1 MEQVSIKIDEIKINP
16 ERRQTDRNVVKDL
29 MESMDVLGLLS
40 PIIVDTKHTLVAGL
54 HRIEAAKLLGW
65 TEISAYVGD
74 FNELQAELAEIDEN
88 FVRSPLSG
96 MERNDMLLRRKQ
108 IYEELHPET
117 KNGGDKCSEK
127 SRTTRCRSAFE
138 QVKPFT
144 QDAAD
149 RLHLSRRTVER
160 CVHIASSLT
169 PEAKKVIRGA
179 EDKFPQKEELKLTH
193 VDAAHQEEAAQ
204 QYLAGKIRSI
214 GDYKPD
220 NPGVTDEKSEDEPQE
235 DGIMPI
241 KPETPRAEET
251 PRNAADET
259 ASIPSLSQPD
269 TENHDVSALV
279 TPISSEKGVKE
290 PERQSGHTDS
300 PEKNG
305 ALASVAREASGN
317 AKAKSPPP
325 PVNTEN
331 HSVSALEP
339 PISSGKGVK
348 ETGPQQSGHTNL
360 PEKNGSPVNNTQEAS
375 DNAKTPSAP
384 SPPPKEKPRRAP
396 TIKEIVADL
405 KDADKERPCTP
416 DIFMTE
422 FGRFI
427 DGLIDHI
434 EWFEMP
440 DYTGVFS
447 DLTEEQYQTLR
458 EKQKSVRSSMDKFMK
473 LVRRKMKK

>member
-16 ERRQTDRNVVKDL
+16 GRREVDKNVLKDL
-29 MESMDVLGLLS
+29 VESMDEFGLFS
-40 PIIVDTKHTLVAGL
+40 PIIVDTEHTLVAGL

-65 TEISAYVGD
+65 TEISGYVGD

-96 MERNDMLLRRKQ
+96 MERNELLLRRKQ

-193 VDAAHQEEAAQ
+193 VEAAHQEEAAK
-204 QYLAGKIRSI
+204 QYLAGKIRSVSE
-214 GDYKPD
+214 YKPD
-220 NPGVTDEKSEDEPQE
+220 NPGATDEKSEDEPQE
-235 DGIMPI
+235 DGTMPI
-241 KPETPRAEET
+241 KPETPRAEES
-251 PRNAADET
+251 PHSAAVET
-259 ASIPSLSQPD
+259 VSVPTLPQPD

-279 TPISSEKGVKE
+279 TPISGEKGVKE

-300 PEKNG
+300 LEKNG
-305 ALASVAREASGN
+305 APASVARDASGN
-317 AKAKSPPP
+317 AKAKSPPS

-331 HSVSALEP
+331 HDVSVLES
-339 PISSGKGVK
+339 PISSENGVK
-348 ETGPQQSGHTNL
+348 KAERQQSGHTDTDS
-360 PEKNGSPVNNTQEAS
+360 PEKSGSSAS
-375 DNAKTPSAP
+375 VAQDAPKAAKTE
-384 SPPPKEKPRRAP
+384 SPPPKEQPRRVP

-416 DIFMTE
+416 DIFMME

-427 DGLIDHI
+427 EGLIDHI

-447 DLTEEQYQTLR
+447 ELTEEQYQTLH

>member
-1 MEQVSIKIDEIKINP
+1 MEQVSIKIDEIKIKP
-16 ERRQTDRNVVKDL
+16 GRREVDENVLKDL
-29 MESMDVLGLLS
+29 VESIDEFGLFS
-40 PIIVDTKHTLVAGL
+40 PIIVDTNHTLVAGL

-193 VDAAHQEEAAQ
+193 VEAAHQEEAAK

-220 NPGVTDEKSEDEPQE
+220 NPGATDEKSDDKPQE
-235 DGIMPI
+235 DDKAMSM
-241 KPETPRAEET
+241 KMETPRAEEA
-251 PRNAADET
+251 PRNVADET

-269 TENHDVSALV
+269 RENHD
-279 TPISSEKGVKE
+279 
-290 PERQSGHTDS
+290 
-300 PEKNG
+300 
-305 ALASVAREASGN
+305 
-317 AKAKSPPP
+317 
-325 PVNTEN
+325 
-331 HSVSALEP
+331 VSALEP

-348 ETGPQQSGHTNL
+348 EAERQQSGHTDS
-360 PEKNGSPVNNTQEAS
+360 PEKSDSPAIVAR
-375 DNAKTPSAP
+375 DAPKAAKTE
-384 SPPPKEKPRRAP
+384 SPPPKEKSRRAP

-416 DIFMTE
+416 DIFMME
-422 FGRFI
+422 FGKFI
-427 DGLIDHI
+427 EGLIDHI

-447 DLTEEQYQTLR
+447 ELTEEQYQTLY

>member
-1 MEQVSIKIDEIKINP
+1 MEQVSIKIDEIKIKP
-16 ERRQTDRNVVKDL
+16 GRREVDENVLKDL
-29 MESMDVLGLLS
+29 AESMDEFGLFS
-40 PIIVDTKHTLVAGL
+40 PIIVDTNHTLVAGL

-193 VDAAHQEEAAQ
+193 VEAAHQEEAAK

-220 NPGVTDEKSEDEPQE
+220 NPGATDEKSDDKPQE
-235 DGIMPI
+235 DDKAMSM
-241 KPETPRAEET
+241 KMETPRAEEA
-251 PRNAADET
+251 PRNVADET

-269 TENHDVSALV
+269 RENHD
-279 TPISSEKGVKE
+279 
-290 PERQSGHTDS
+290 
-300 PEKNG
+300 
-305 ALASVAREASGN
+305 
-317 AKAKSPPP
+317 
-325 PVNTEN
+325 
-331 HSVSALEP
+331 VSALEP

-348 ETGPQQSGHTNL
+348 EAERQQSGHTDS
-360 PEKNGSPVNNTQEAS
+360 PEKSDSPAIVAR
-375 DNAKTPSAP
+375 DAPKAAKTE
-384 SPPPKEKPRRAP
+384 SPPPKEKSRRAP

-416 DIFMTE
+416 DIFMME
-422 FGRFI
+422 FGKFI
-427 DGLIDHI
+427 EGLIDHI

-447 DLTEEQYQTLR
+447 ELTEEQYQTLY

>member
-1 MEQVSIKIDEIKINP
+1 MFWKIKPGRREVDENVLKDLVESIDEF
-16 ERRQTDRNVVKDL
+16 
-29 MESMDVLGLLS
+29 GLFS
-40 PIIVDTKHTLVAGL
+40 PIIVDTNHTLVAGL

-65 TEISAYVGD
+65 TEISSYVGD

-193 VDAAHQEEAAQ
+193 VEAAHQEEAAK

-220 NPGVTDEKSEDEPQE
+220 NPGATDEKSDDKPQE
-235 DGIMPI
+235 DDKAMSM
-241 KPETPRAEET
+241 KMETPRAEEA
-251 PRNAADET
+251 PRNVADET

-269 TENHDVSALV
+269 RENHDVSALV
-279 TPISSEKGVKE
+279 TPISTEKGVKE

-300 PEKNG
+300 HEKND
-305 ALASVAREASGN
+305 APASVAREASGN

-331 HSVSALEP
+331 HDVSALEP

-348 ETGPQQSGHTNL
+348 EAERQQSGHTDS
-360 PEKNGSPVNNTQEAS
+360 PEKSDSPAIVAR
-375 DNAKTPSAP
+375 DAPKAAKTE
-384 SPPPKEKPRRAP
+384 SPPPKEKSRRAP

-416 DIFMTE
+416 DIFMME

>member
-16 ERRQTDRNVVKDL
+16 GRRQVDENAVKEL
-29 MESMDVLGLLS
+29 AKSMNALNLLN
-40 PIIVDTKHTLVAGL
+40 PIIVDAGHTLLAGL

-65 TEISAYVGD
+65 TEISAFVGN
-74 FNELQAELAEIDEN
+74 FTELQAELVEIDEN
-88 FVRSPLSG
+88 FVRSPLSD
-96 MERNDMLLRRKQ
+96 MQRNDMLLRRKQ

-117 KNGGDKCSEK
+117 KKGGDRKSEEIK
-127 SRTTRCRSAFE
+127 TTRCRSAFE

-144 QDAAD
+144 QDAAEK
-149 RLHLSRRTVER
+149 LHLSRRTVER
-160 CVHIASSLT
+160 RVHIASSLT

-179 EDKFPQKEELKLTH
+179 EDKFPQKETLKLTH

-220 NPGVTDEKSEDEPQE
+220 NPGATDEKSEDEPQE
-235 DGIMPI
+235 DGTMPI
-241 KPETPRAEET
+241 KPETPKVEES
-251 PRNAADET
+251 PHSAAVET
-259 ASIPSLSQPD
+259 VSIPTLPQPD

-290 PERQSGHTDS
+290 PERQSGHMDS
-300 PEKNG
+300 LEKNG
-305 ALASVAREASGN
+305 APASVARDASGN

-331 HSVSALEP
+331 HGVSVLEP
-339 PISSGKGVK
+339 PISNENGVK
-348 ETGPQQSGHTNL
+348 ESERQQSGHTDTDS
-360 PEKNGSPVNNTQEAS
+360 PEKSGSSAS
-375 DNAKTPSAP
+375 VAQDAPKAAKTE
-384 SPPPKEKPRRAP
+384 SPPPKEKPHRTP

-416 DIFMTE
+416 DIFMME

-427 DGLIDHI
+427 EGLIDHI

-447 DLTEEQYQTLR
+447 ELTEEQYQTLY

>member
-1 MEQVSIKIDEIKINP
+1 MEQVSIKIDEIKIKP
-16 ERRQTDRNVVKDL
+16 GRREVDENALKDL
-29 MESMDVLGLLS
+29 AESMDEFGLFS
-40 PIIVDTKHTLVAGL
+40 PIIVDTEHTLVAGL

-65 TEISAYVGD
+65 TEISAFVGD
-74 FNELQAELAEIDEN
+74 FDKLQAELVEIDEN
-88 FVRSPLSG
+88 FVRSSLSE
-96 MERNDMLLRRKQ
+96 MDRNDILSRRKEL
-108 IYEELHPET
+108 YEQLHPQV
-117 KNGGDKCSEK
+117 KHGGDRKSEEIKRTNCPFDFDRPK
-127 SRTTRCRSAFE
+127 SFVEDTAE
-138 QVKPFT
+138 K
-144 QDAAD
+144 
-149 RLHLSRRTVER
+149 LHLSPKTIQRRIR
-160 CVHIASSLT
+160 ISRAIT
-169 PEAKKVIRGA
+169 PEAKSVIRSA
-179 EDKFPQKEELKLTH
+179 EEKFSQDEELKLTH
-193 VDAAHQEEAAQ
+193 VEAAHQEEAAQ
-204 QYLAGKIRSI
+204 QYLAGKIRSVSE
-214 GDYKPD
+214 YKPD
-220 NPGVTDEKSEDEPQE
+220 NPGATDEKSEDEPQE
-235 DGIMPI
+235 DGTMPI
-241 KPETPRAEET
+241 KPETPKAEES
-251 PRNAADET
+251 PHSAAVET
-259 ASIPSLSQPD
+259 VSIPTLPQPD

-290 PERQSGHTDS
+290 PERQSGHMDS
-300 PEKNG
+300 LEKNG
-305 ALASVAREASGN
+305 APTSVARDASGN

-331 HSVSALEP
+331 HDVSVLEP
-339 PISSGKGVK
+339 LISSGKGVK

-360 PEKNGSPVNNTQEAS
+360 PEKNDSPVNNTRDAS
-375 DNAKTPSAP
+375 DNANAESAP

-416 DIFMTE
+416 DIFMME

>member
-1 MEQVSIKIDEIKINP
+1 MEQVSIKIDEIKIKP
-16 ERRQTDRNVVKDL
+16 GRREVDENVLKDL
-29 MESMDVLGLLS
+29 VESIDEFGLFS
-40 PIIVDTKHTLVAGL
+40 PIIVDTNHTLVAGL

-65 TEISAYVGD
+65 TEISSYVGD

-193 VDAAHQEEAAQ
+193 VEAAHQEEAAK

-220 NPGVTDEKSEDEPQE
+220 NPGATDEKSDDKPQE
-235 DGIMPI
+235 DDKAMSM
-241 KPETPRAEET
+241 KMETPRAEEA
-251 PRNAADET
+251 PRNVADET

-269 TENHDVSALV
+269 RENHD
-279 TPISSEKGVKE
+279 
-290 PERQSGHTDS
+290 
-300 PEKNG
+300 
-305 ALASVAREASGN
+305 
-317 AKAKSPPP
+317 
-325 PVNTEN
+325 
-331 HSVSALEP
+331 VSALEP

-348 ETGPQQSGHTNL
+348 EAERQQSGHTDS
-360 PEKNGSPVNNTQEAS
+360 PEKSDSPAIVAR
-375 DNAKTPSAP
+375 DAPKAAKTE
-384 SPPPKEKPRRAP
+384 SPPPKEKSRRAP

-416 DIFMTE
+416 DIFMME
-422 FGRFI
+422 FGKFI
-427 DGLIDHI
+427 EGLIDHI

-447 DLTEEQYQTLR
+447 ELTEEQYQTLH